1 MEINCSEKKVRIYFE
16 NLSPHFYLHNARL
29 TLRYPPLHGDIA
41 LTINFF
47 SFNDATN
54 FKAMVAKKIASTPV
68 LHKRVSDGPSTSAT
82 SVVAAMALLATKV
95 SSNGPYVLTFPFN

>member
-1 MEINCSEKKVRIYFE
+1 
-16 NLSPHFYLHNARL
+16 
-29 TLRYPPLHGDIA
+29 
-41 LTINFF
+41 
-47 SFNDATN
+47 
-54 FKAMVAKKIASTPV
+54 MVAKKITITPV